1 MSFRLKVFLIGSCG
15 VTLLIL
21 SVFLFVPKEKK
32 SLILEAP
39 LIQSVPS
46 ESK

>member
-1 MSFRLKVFLIGSCG
+1 MSFRLKVFLIGTCV

-21 SVFLFVPKEKK
+21 AVFKFIPKEKH

-39 LIQSVPS
+39 LIQTTPSV
-46 ESK
+46 SK